1 MATVRIPTPLRPF
14 TGGNEEVTL
23 AGATVAELVAAL
35 KADLPD
41 LAGRILD
48 ADGNVRRF
56 INLYVDDADIR
67 TLDGTDTA
75 LTDASVV
82 AIVPAIAG
90 GC

>member
-23 AGATVAELVAAL
+23 AGATVAELVATL

-41 LAGRILD
+41 LSGRILD
-48 ADGNVRRF
+48 AEGNVRRF

>member
-90 GC
+90 G